1 MLLFVY
7 GTLCRGQQA
16 HFLLKDSPFVT
27 EGYVEGTLYDLGVGF
42 PALGV
47 DEIQGRVYGE
57 VYDVSENI
65 VYILDHYEG
74 YSPDNEEDSLYLR
87 REIVC
92 YPEKRKPFSV
102 QAYVMP
108 AHQRLRFLVTVIP
121 SGRWY

>member
-7 GTLCRGQQA
+7 GTLRRGKEG
-16 HFLLKDSPFVT
+16 HSLLENSPFVA

-57 VYDVSENI
+57 VYEVSEDLLDT
-65 VYILDHYEG
+65 LDHYEG
-74 YSPDNEEDSLYLR
+74 YSPEDEEDSLYLR
-87 REIVC
+87 QEITF
-92 YPEKRKPFSV
+92 YPAKGKPFSV

-108 AHQRLRFLVTVIP
+108 PSQRKRFLVTVIP
-121 SGRWY
+121 SGRWS

>member
-7 GTLCRGQQA
+7 GTLCRGKEA

-57 VYDVSENI
+57 VYDISEDL
-65 VYILDHYEG
+65 VDTLDHYEG
-74 YSPDNEEDSLYLR
+74 CSPEDEENSLYLR
-87 REIVC
+87 KEIVF
-92 YPEKRKPFSV
+92 YPEKGKPFSV

-108 AHQRLRFLVTVIP
+108 AHQRLRFCVTVIP